1 MSIDHGQTLDLGIVS
16 DEISN
21 DFAEAMRHAS
31 SWGISIMEIRLLKSG
46 RVPNVSKE
54 DIEEVLD
61 YVRNGAV
68 RIKALS
74 PGIFKHQLSKTAQ
87 LEEELNTTLP
97 RTIDLAK
104 AMGASLIIVFGFE
117 RLVGEPE
124 TNRNIAID
132 FLRRAATIAGRAGV
146 KLAIENEPG
155 FWCDTGANTRTIIDV
170 VASPALGANW
180 DPANAYGT
188 AEIPYPEGYEAIKE
202 RIFNVH
208 VKDTRQGSLV
218 QCVPVGEGVLDWAGQ
233 LRALVH
239 DNIVAH
245 VTIETHCLPLIENS
259 RRNVETLRR
268 MLSEISANA

>member
-1 MSIDHGQTLDLGIVS
+1 MNAGNPQKIDLGIVS

-21 DFAEAMRHAS
+21 DFAEAMHHAS
-31 SWGISIMEIRLLKSG
+31 SWGISLTEIRLLKSG

-54 DIEEVLD
+54 DINEVLE
-61 YVRNGAV
+61 YIRNGDV
-68 RIKALS
+68 RITALS
-74 PGIFKHQLSKTAQ
+74 PGIFKHQLSKTNL
-87 LEEELNTTLP
+87 LEEELNMALP

-117 RLVGEPE
+117 REPGEPE
-124 TNRNIAID
+124 TNRSSAID
-132 FLRRAATIAGRAGV
+132 FLRRAAAVAERAEV

-155 FWCDTGANTRTIIDV
+155 FWCDTGENTRSIIDD

-188 AEIPYPEGYEAIKE
+188 SEVPYPEGYEAIKE
-202 RIFNVH
+202 TIFNVH
-208 VKDTRQGSLV
+208 VKDTKEGSLV
-218 QCVPVGEGVLDWAGQ
+218 RCVPVGEGVLDWAGQ
-233 LRALVH
+233 LRALRR
-239 DNIVAH
+239 DNIVSH

-268 MLSEISANA
+268 MLSDSSANA